1 MRSEASR
8 TESTPLLPLHQRDI
22 HFGDLPHPPAKPQLD
37 NGIVELAPAPLP
49 QSVGDNLGEKL
60 GTFDGVF
67 IPTTLNVLSILMFLR
82 FGFIIGQAGFLGTIA
97 MLIIAYT
104 INVLT
109 TLSISAIA
117 TNGVVR
123 GGGAY
128 YMISRSLGP
137 EFGGSIGVVFYI
149 GQVLNAGLNVVGFC
163 VPLISNFGK
172 ESGAIAK
179 ILPESYWWTFVYET
193 LLLFFCTF
201 ICFVGPSLF
210 ARSSKLLFIVLIVA
224 TASVPLSALVVRPY
238 LDEKFNAWYTGP
250 SWNTFMDNMMPR
262 FTKGAAGS
270 EIKGRENFQDLFGI
284 LFPATAGI
292 FAGSSMSGD
301 LKTPSKSIPRGT
313 LNGIWLTI
321 VLYFFVVLAIAGCV
335 SRELLYRDVEIIRNS
350 NLSPILVILGEF
362 ATTLFSS
369 LMGIIGAAKLLQAIS
384 RDMILP
390 YISVFGKGT
399 IKDDNPLLAIF
410 ATYLLTQ
417 CTVLLDI
424 NKIAIYITMAFLMTF
439 VVTNVACFLLDISS
453 APNFR
458 PSFRYFN
465 ATTAFAGTVLSVTTM
480 ALADRWAAVV
490 MVALGIVLFGLIHFY
505 SPPKPWGDVSQTLI
519 YHQVRKYLLRLRDDH
534 VKYWRPQILL
544 LVDDPRTTWS
554 LIKFCNH
561 LKKGGLFILGHV
573 IVAKDFHQV
582 IPELRAQRIAWTKLR
597 DACNIKAFVQVNA
610 NEDIVWG
617 VRNVFLASGL
627 GGMRPNI
634 TVLGFYDERPP
645 LPEQAGSHEAL
656 PTDECRKESH
666 MGMCEWVNVIE
677 DLLML
682 RTNVAVA
689 KGFLNLD
696 IPTTRGFH
704 DSGLVERHG
713 KYIDLYPIQMSAQ
726 IIDAEG
732 RTSGMSINFD
742 TYTMILQL
750 GAILHT
756 VPAWHKTQALRV
768 IAFVE
773 RQRDVAREQIRIAE
787 LLEKLRIPAETV
799 VCSLDQN
806 NRAYDV
812 IVRGKTDDT
821 GEIGQALKGSKWWQK
836 LCDARSNPQRGY
848 SASNLRRR
856 PSAGQAQFF
865 SPGKPLA
872 RRWTMSELQQMGVSH
887 SMQAT
892 HWRRQ
897 DLLNLDSDATDDE
910 ASTVDSSESET
921 DRTTGGERSRR
932 ESTSQPEIPSFTD
945 RPHFD
950 VDRLDA
956 SVGEMAVSSSPSLE
970 ASREPSREPES
981 AAAGK
986 LKLNFDDLPA
996 KAQHLIINYLMRSYS
1011 ASSTVIFTTLP
1022 APPAG
1027 TCKTQQSART
1037 YIQLLEILCQ
1047 DLPPAVMIHS
1057 QSMTVTTTL

>member
-1 MRSEASR
+1 MQSVASSAER
-8 TESTPLLPLHQRDI
+8 APLLPLHERDVQ
-22 HFGDLPHPPAKPQLD
+22 FADTPNPRELSKQSYGTAPPPAD
-37 NGIVELAPAPLP
+37 A
-49 QSVGDNLGEKL
+49 SEKL
-60 GTFDGVF
+60 GTFEGVF

-82 FGFIIGQAGFLGTIA
+82 FGFIIGQAGFLGTVLLL
-97 MLIIAYT
+97 LISYT
-104 INVLT
+104 INILT
-109 TLSISAIA
+109 TLSVSAIA

-137 EFGGSIGVVFYI
+137 EFGGSIGVIFYI

-163 VPLISNFGK
+163 VPLINNFGSK
-172 ESGAIAK
+172 SGAILK
-179 ILPESYWWTFVYET
+179 VLPESYWWTFTYET
-193 LLLFFCTF
+193 ILLFFCTF

-210 ARSSKLLFIVLIVA
+210 ARSSKLLFVVLIVA
-224 TASVPLSALVVRPY
+224 TASIPISALLVGPY
-238 LDEKFNAWYTGP
+238 FSDNFQAWYTGP
-250 SWNTFMDNMMPR
+250 SWDTFKDNLMPR

-301 LKTPSKSIPRGT
+301 LKTPSKSIPKGT

-321 VLYFFVVLAIAGCV
+321 ILYLSVVLAISGCA
-335 SRELLYRDVEIIRNS
+335 SRDLLYQDIEIMRNS
-350 NLSPILVILGEF
+350 NISPILVILGEF
-362 ATTLFSS
+362 ATTLFSA

-384 RDMILP
+384 RDNILP
-390 YISVFGKGT
+390 FVHVFGKGT
-399 IKDDNPLLAIF
+399 ITNDNPLLAIF
-410 ATYLLTQ
+410 VTYFLTQ
-417 CTVLLDI
+417 LTIFLDI
-424 NKIAIYITMAFLMTF
+424 NKIAIFITMAFLMTF
-439 VVTNVACFLLDISS
+439 VVTNLACFLLDISS

-465 ATTAFAGTVLSVTTM
+465 ATTAFVGSVLSVITM
-480 ALADRWAAVV
+480 GIADGWAAMF
-490 MVALGIVLFGLIHFY
+490 MVALGLALFCLIHFY

-544 LVDDPRTTWS
+544 LVDDPRTSWS

-561 LKKGGLFILGHV
+561 LKKGGLFVLGHV
-573 IVAKDFHQV
+573 IVTNDFKKV
-582 IPELRAQRIAWTKLR
+582 IPEIRAQRIAWTKLR

-610 NEDIVWG
+610 SEDIVWG

-645 LPEQAGSHEAL
+645 INSQTNSSEEL
-656 PTDECRKESH
+656 PTDSCRKESH
-666 MGMCEWVNVIE
+666 MGMSAWVNVIE

-696 IPTTRGFH
+696 IPTTTRFH
-704 DSGLVERHG
+704 DDGLAG
-713 KYIDLYPIQMSAQ
+713 TLGYIDLYPIQMSAQ
-726 IIDAEG
+726 IVDADG
-732 RTSGMSINFD
+732 RASGMSINFD

-756 VPAWHKTQALRV
+756 VPAWHKTQKLRV

-773 RQRDVAREQIRIAE
+773 KINQVASERERIAE

-806 NRAYDV
+806 NLAYSV
-812 IVRGKTDDT
+812 IVRGAPDTT
-821 GEIGQALKGSKWWQK
+821 GEIGKALKGSRWWGK
-836 LCDARSNPQRGY
+836 LCEARTNPRDIRFH
-848 SASNLRRR
+848 STLHRR
-856 PSAGQAQFF
+856 PSAGQSQFI

-887 SMQAT
+887 SMQST

-897 DLLNLDSDATDDE
+897 DLMSFDTDD
-910 ASTVDSSESET
+910 DSQDTSDSESDTEN
-921 DRTTGGERSRR
+921 ERRD
-932 ESTSQPEIPSFTD
+932 SQEQEGSNEEEIPSFTD
-945 RPHFD
+945 RPRFD
-950 VDRLDA
+950 VDRLD
-956 SVGEMAVSSSPSLE
+956 S
-970 ASREPSREPES
+970 S
-981 AAAGK
+981 AAVTGSAIEGTPPPEDGPRSSIVPKAGK
-986 LKLNFDDLPA
+986 LKLNFDELPA

-1011 ASSTVIFTTLP
+1011 KDSTVIFTTLP
-1022 APPAG
+1022 APSSG
-1027 TCKTQQSART
+1027 TAQSQASAAN
-1037 YIQLLEILCQ
+1037 YIKLLELLTN
-1047 DLPPAVMIHS
+1047 DLPPTVLIHS